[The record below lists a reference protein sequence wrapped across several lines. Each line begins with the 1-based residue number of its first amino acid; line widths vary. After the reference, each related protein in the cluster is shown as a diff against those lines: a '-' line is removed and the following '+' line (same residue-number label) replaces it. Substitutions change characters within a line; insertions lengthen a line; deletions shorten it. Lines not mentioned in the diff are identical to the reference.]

1 MDRIWIGWPEV
12 LCFQAWAVV
21 VMSNG
26 TQESTLHSKASRH
39 ASSSTAAPAMEALYR
54 SPN

>member
-12 LCFQAWAVV
+12 LCFQAWAGV

-26 TQESTLHSKASRH
+26 TRWFVSELGGTS
-39 ASSSTAAPAMEALYR
+39 
-54 SPN
+54 